1 MRTPSHRRYA
11 RQGTLPPGTSLGED
25 LTLLGMLGEGG
36 TGMVY
41 RAYHSVLKREVAV
54 KMCHAVGPGAY
65 ELSERLI
72 REARMCA
79 SVRDRRVPRI
89 YALAKREDGTPY
101 LVMEKVQGEPLSDL
115 LRRGRVR
122 VRVACELGCELLR
135 ALEAVHRAQVVH
147 RDVKPSNLI
156 VDLQSSSGM
165 PQLRLLDFGIGKTMT
180 GATRRN
186 PALTRPGEVVGTP
199 MYMAPEQMIEGAID
213 QRVDVYAAGIV
224 LYEMLAG
231 RPPFR
236 APSVAETFVA
246 VLHDEMPD
254 LDLLRP
260 GLPPELQRLVRKA
273 ASKSPAQRFNSAAE
287 MRAALEA
294 ILPALPEH
302 EPEQRATL
310 WERSDEHSPTL
321 IWQRPTDLAH
331 SSGQRRV
338 PRPLP
343 ASWARTL
350 RAVEHGQRRVDC
362 GAYSATPIGF
372 RARRPT
378 LNVKPGGWRV
388 VSACM

>member
-1 MRTPSHRRYA
+1 M
-11 RQGTLPPGTSLGED
+11 LPAGATLGED
-25 LTLLGMLGEGG
+25 LTVLGMLGEGG
-36 TGMVY
+36 TGQVY
-41 RAYHSVLKREVAV
+41 RAYHSVLRREVAV
-54 KMCHAVGPGAY
+54 KLCHATGPGSH

-101 LVMEKVQGEPLSDL
+101 LVMEMVRGEPLSDL
-115 LRRGRVR
+115 LRRGRLR
-122 VRVACELGCELLR
+122 VRVACELACELLG
-135 ALEAVHRAQVVH
+135 ALVAVHRAQVVH

-156 VDLQSSSGM
+156 VDLEASGDT
-165 PQLRLLDFGIGKTMT
+165 PRLRLLDFGIGKALR
-180 GATRRN
+180 GAQRRSS

-254 LDLLRP
+254 LNTLRP
-260 GLPPELQRLVRKA
+260 GLPATLVSLVKKA
-273 ASKSPAQRFNSAAE
+273 AAKAPAQRFETAAE
-287 MRAALEA
+287 MLRSLQAV
-294 ILPALPEH
+294 LPEL
-302 EPEQRATL
+302 PEEDPAHDWSL

-321 IWQRPTDLAH
+321 IWQRPTDVAESH
-331 SSGQRRV
+331 ARRHA
-338 PRPLP
+338 RPLP
-343 ASWARTL
+343 PSCARTL
-350 RAVEHGQRRVDC
+350 RAVEHCEHAFPGI
-362 GAYSATPIGF
+362 SARTPLGY
-372 RARRPT
+372 RARRP
-378 LNVKPGGWRV
+378 VMAAKFCGWREA
-388 VSACM
+388 SACL

>member
-11 RQGTLPPGTSLGED
+11 RQGSLPPGTSLGED
-25 LTLLGMLGEGG
+25 LTVLGLLGEGG

-41 RAYHSVLKREVAV
+41 LAYHSVLKREVAV
-54 KMCHAVGPGAY
+54 KMCHAIGPGSH

-101 LVMEKVQGEPLSDL
+101 LVMEKVPGEPLSDL

-135 ALEAVHRAQVVH
+135 ALESVHRAQVVH

-156 VDLQSSSGM
+156 VDLQPGTA
-165 PQLRLLDFGIGKTMT
+165 PRLCLLDFGIGKAMA

-254 LDLLRP
+254 LDQLRP
-260 GLPPELQRLVRKA
+260 GLPSALLALVRKA
-273 ASKSPAQRFNSAAE
+273 ASKSPAQRFNSASE
-287 MRAALEA
+287 MRAALEEV
-294 ILPALPEH
+294 LPQLPEH
-302 EPEQRATL
+302 EPEHAATL

-338 PRPLP
+338 LRPLP
-343 ASWARTL
+343 SSWARTL
-350 RAVEHGQRRVDC
+350 RPVERGSRMNR
-362 GAYSATPIGF
+362 GISSTTPIGF
-372 RARRPT
+372 RARRPSFT
-378 LNVKPGGWRV
+378 PESPGGWRV
-388 VSACM
+388 ESACM

>member
-1 MRTPSHRRYA
+1 V
-11 RQGTLPPGTSLGED
+11 LGV
-25 LTLLGMLGEGG
+25 LGEGG

-54 KMCHAVGPGAY
+54 KMCHAMGPGSQ

-79 SVRDRRVPRI
+79 SVRDERVPRI

-101 LVMEKVQGEPLSDL
+101 LVMEKVRGEPLADL
-115 LRRGRVR
+115 LRRGRIR
-122 VRVACELGCELLR
+122 VRVACELGIELLR

-156 VDLQSSSGM
+156 VDLEGGARSQR
-165 PQLRLLDFGIGKTMT
+165 PRLRLLDFGIGKAMAA
-180 GATRRN
+180 ATRRN

-246 VLHDEMPD
+246 VLHDEMPQ
-254 LDLLRP
+254 LQVLRP
-260 GLPPELQRLVRKA
+260 GLPDSLVELVRKA
-273 ASKSPAQRFNSAAE
+273 AAKAPGQRFDNASA
-287 MRAALEA
+287 MRRALEA
-294 ILPALPEH
+294 VLPELPVR
-302 EPEQRATL
+302 EVDASPTL
-310 WERSDEHSPTL
+310 WERSDEASPTL

-331 SSGQRRV
+331 SSAHRRY

-343 ASWARTL
+343 ESWARTL
-350 RAVEHGQRRVDC
+350 RAATRERGSQHGLP
-362 GAYSATPIGF
+362 GLTPIGF

-378 LNVKPGGWRV
+378 ATAKPGGWRV
-388 VSACM
+388 VSACL